1 MRVSEI
7 WQYSASGLHAE
18 FVDGALR
25 AQDIVGAHLERIDAV
40 DSQIGAFLYVDREGA
55 MKTARMQDDWSK
67 ADRIHHPLSGVPVAL
82 KDNLMTH
89 TMPTTAGSK
98 ILAKFIA
105 PYDATVVERLG
116 AAGAIMVGKTNL
128 DEFAM
133 GSSTEHSAWQKT
145 RNPWDLTRVPGG
157 SSGGSAAAV
166 ASQMVPLALGS
177 DTGGSIRQPA
187 AYCGIVGMKPTYG
200 RVSRYGLIA
209 FASSLDQIGPLTR
222 TVKDAE
228 LLYRIIQGHDPRD
241 STSLPDTAD
250 PFPMVGRPLRIGI
263 PREYFTD
270 GIAPGVRT
278 SVEDALER
286 LKMLGHQLV
295 DISLPHT
302 EYAIATYYL
311 IAPAEAS
318 SNLARYDGVRYGLRQ
333 AGTDLLTMYET
344 TRDQGFGD
352 EVKRRILLGT
362 HALSAGYYD
371 AYYSTAQKV
380 RTLIRRDFEE
390 AFAEVDYI
398 VTPTTPDQAFVF
410 GERDEDPIRMYLG
423 DIFTVTANLAGI
435 PGLSMPIGVQN
446 GLPVGLQ
453 WLAPAM
459 HDLSLLSVARML
471 EMDPEEW
478 IGPKGVKA

>member
-7 WQYSASGLHAE
+7 WQRSASRLHSE
-18 FVDGALR
+18 FVDGDLS
-25 AQDIVGAHLERIDAV
+25 AQDIVAAHLDRIDAI
-40 DSQIGAFLYVDREGA
+40 DSQIGAFLYVDRDGC
-55 MKTARMQDDWSK
+55 MKAARMQDDWST
-67 ADRIHHPLSGVPVAL
+67 AERISHPLSGVPVAL
-82 KDNLMTH
+82 KDNLMTRA
-89 TMPTTAGSK
+89 MPTTAGSK
-98 ILAKFIA
+98 ILANFIA

-116 AAGAIMVGKTNL
+116 RAGAIVMGKTNL

-145 RNPWDLTRVPGG
+145 RNPWDLARVPGG

-166 ASQMVPLALGS
+166 ASQMVPIALGS

-187 AYCGIVGMKPTYG
+187 AYCGIVGMKPSYG

-209 FASSLDQIGPLTR
+209 FASSLDQIGPLAR
-222 TVKDAE
+222 TITDTE
-228 LLYRIIQGHDPRD
+228 LLYRIIQGHDLRD
-241 STSLPDTAD
+241 STSLSDAAD
-250 PFPMVGRPLRIGI
+250 PVLTAGRHFRIGI
-263 PREYFTD
+263 PREYYTD
-270 GIAPGVRT
+270 GIAPGVRLA
-278 SVEDALER
+278 VEDALER
-286 LKMLGHQLV
+286 LKVLGHELV

-318 SNLARYDGVRYGLRQ
+318 SNLARYDGVRYGIRH
-333 AGTDLLTMYET
+333 ADTDLVTMYES

-371 AYYSTAQKV
+371 AYYLTAQKV

-390 AFAEVDYI
+390 AFAKVDYI

-423 DIFTVTANLAGI
+423 DIFTATANLAGI
-435 PGLSMPIGVQN
+435 PGLSMPIGVHDS
-446 GLPVGLQ
+446 LPVGLQ
-453 WLAPAM
+453 WLGPAS
-459 HDLSLLSVARML
+459 HDLSLLGAARML
-471 EMDPEEW
+471 EGDPEEW
-478 IGPKGVKA
+478 MGPKGVK